1 MKRLTFYTLTSFWIL
16 AKCFLLRERERE
28 MGRQCE
34 REGKSI
40 LEISCQ
46 LFGIAKSLSMINDR
60 LEKHSQHQ
68 QHAEPFPIFPIPF
81 PIFNF
86 SLALTH
92 SVSLAIRMF
101 IFMLMHLAYVCVCV
115 DNVCLIFKVEII
127 AATHD
132 KCKKANE

>member
-16 AKCFLLRERERE
+16 AKCFLLRGRERERE
-28 MGRQCE
+28 GARGRE
-34 REGKSI
+34 
-40 LEISCQ
+40 
-46 LFGIAKSLSMINDR
+46 GIAKSLSMINDR

-101 IFMLMHLAYVCVCV
+101 IFMLMHLACVCVCV
-115 DNVCLIFKVEII
+115 CRQCLLDI
-127 AATHD
+127 
-132 KCKKANE
+132 